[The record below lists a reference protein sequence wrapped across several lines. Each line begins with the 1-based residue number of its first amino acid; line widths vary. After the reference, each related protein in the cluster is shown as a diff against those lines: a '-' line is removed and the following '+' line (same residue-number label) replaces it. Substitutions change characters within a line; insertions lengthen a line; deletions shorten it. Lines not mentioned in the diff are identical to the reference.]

1 MATYGFGINYII
13 LKNFKKK
20 IIAQNTE
27 ISEFVNG
34 ASRSKSHF
42 TFKFSFLYNANYKLE
57 ALSIWWDILIENYCF
72 LIPLVKSL
80 IVIFIM

>member
-1 MATYGFGINYII
+1 LVQCPPKKKKKKTTTPKISWQLMDYII

-57 ALSIWWDILIENYCF
+57 ALSI
-72 LIPLVKSL
+72 
-80 IVIFIM
+80 

>member
-13 LKNFKKK
+13 FKKFKKK

-34 ASRSKSHF
+34 ASRSKSH
-42 TFKFSFLYNANYKLE
+42 S
-57 ALSIWWDILIENYCF
+57 
-72 LIPLVKSL
+72 P
-80 IVIFIM
+80 

>member
-27 ISEFVNG
+27 ISEFVNW
-34 ASRSKSHF
+34 ASRSKSHSPLNL
-42 TFKFSFLYNANYKLE
+42 SFLYNANYKLE
-57 ALSIWWDILIENYCF
+57 ALSI
-72 LIPLVKSL
+72 
-80 IVIFIM
+80 

>member
-13 LKNFKKK
+13 FKKFKKK

-34 ASRSKSHF
+34 ASRSQVPF
-42 TFKFSFLYNANYKLE
+42 TFKLSFLYNANYELE
-57 ALSIWWDILIENYCF
+57 ALSI
-72 LIPLVKSL
+72 
-80 IVIFIM
+80 